1 MMSQTEYQVTYKY
14 MLVEKRMQAERRRL
28 VREALT
34 AHRGKVRV
42 VAPLLAKL
50 GSRLV
55 TLGSDLQQRY
65 GEAQWTRPASKPSL
79 NGIS

>member
-1 MMSQTEYQVTYKY
+1 MMSQTDYQVTYKY
-14 MLVEKRMQAERRRL
+14 TLAEKRMQAERRRL

-34 AHRGKVRV
+34 GSRGNVRV

-65 GEAQWTRPASKPSL
+65 GEAQWTHTASKPSL

>member
-1 MMSQTEYQVTYKY
+1 MSQTEYQVTYKY

-34 AHRGKVRV
+34 ANRGKVRV

-50 GSRLV
+50 GSSLV

-65 GEAQWTRPASKPSL
+65 GEAQWNHTASKPSL